1 MLLIPPTT
9 LTRIICIVPLLTRAR
24 ASFVAKLG
32 ANMMDINLAYYLLQD
47 AIVTIILFSIV
58 GTIAALFAAFLVI
71 INE

>member
-1 MLLIPPTT
+1 M
-9 LTRIICIVPLLTRAR
+9 PLLTRAR
-24 ASFVAKLG
+24 VSFVAKLG

-58 GTIAALFAAFLVI
+58 GTIAALFATFLVI

>member
-1 MLLIPPTT
+1 M
-9 LTRIICIVPLLTRAR
+9 PLLTRAR

-32 ANMMDINLAYYLLQD
+32 ANLMDINLAYYLLQD

>member
-1 MLLIPPTT
+1 M
-9 LTRIICIVPLLTRAR
+9 PLLTQAG

-32 ANMMDINLAYYLLQD
+32 ANMTEINPAYYYPED
-47 AIVTIILFSIV
+47 AIVTIILFGIV